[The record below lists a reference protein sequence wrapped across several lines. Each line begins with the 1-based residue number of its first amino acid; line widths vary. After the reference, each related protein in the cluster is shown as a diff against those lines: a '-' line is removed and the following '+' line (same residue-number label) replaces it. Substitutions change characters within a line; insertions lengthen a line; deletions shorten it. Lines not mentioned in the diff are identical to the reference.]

1 MQPNEIAV
9 IWMMY
14 EEERRL
20 EAAASDKHASP
31 RPSFPRRFRGQ
42 LRRFA
47 FRGQLGPAGGQ
58 APA

>member
-20 EAAASDKHASP
+20 EAASSHTHAST

-42 LRRFA
+42 IRRFA
-47 FRGQLGPAGGQ
+47 FRGQLGPAGGH